1 VTTSHSRLPLL
12 ALKILVPL
20 GIVVWIVHDLDFA
33 ATAAI
38 LKTFPP
44 ALFLLAI
51 VIQMTMQSLHAA
63 RWKVLTGRADIP
75 YRDFLG
81 FVSLG
86 YILAIVSPSA
96 LVSDSANAWLMG
108 KRNQSVVLSIS
119 AMVAGRLLG
128 FVAMLLFFM
137 VALPSHVWIFKLPVF
152 QSADAEALW
161 FLTAIPVVALL
172 VVLVVRSRPAWLEKF
187 FARVQKVWEQ
197 AGQVFSRRR
206 AVATGVA
213 LSLVLQGLQLTLPWL
228 GFYAMGIPV
237 RFSDVMFLVPL
248 ATLITLVPGL
258 GQAGIREGIIF
269 ILFSALPGVTRE
281 HIVASFGYSYALFA
295 VMGLLNL
302 GFAVWALRLHRSG
315 RKLYRWFFPS
325 GDRNLS

>member
-1 VTTSHSRLPLL
+1 VPKAKQVLSL

-20 GIVVWIVHDLDFA
+20 GIVAWIVHDLDFA
-33 ATAAI
+33 ATGAL

-44 ALFLLAI
+44 GLFVLAM
-51 VIQMTMQSLHAA
+51 VIQLTMQSLHAA
-63 RWKVLTGRADIP
+63 RWKTLTGRAEIP
-75 YRDFLG
+75 YRDFMG

-86 YILAIVSPSA
+86 YVLAIVSPSA

-128 FVAMLLFFM
+128 FVAMVGFFLI
-137 VALPSHVWIFKLPVF
+137 ALPSHLWIFKLPLF
-152 QSADAEALW
+152 KAADTEALW
-161 FLTAIPVVALL
+161 LLALVPVVLI
-172 VVLVVRSRPAWLEKF
+172 VLILIVRRRPAWLETF
-187 FARVQKVWEQ
+187 RARVVSVWNQ
-197 AGQVFSRRR
+197 AGQVFLRRR
-206 AVATGVA
+206 AVVVGLG
-213 LSLVLQGLQLTLPWL
+213 LSFVLQGLQLTLPWL
-228 GFYAMGIPV
+228 GFHAMNIPV
-237 RFSDVMFLVPL
+237 KFSDVMFLVPL

-269 ILFSALPGVTRE
+269 VLFSTLPGVTRE
-281 HIVASFGYSYALFA
+281 HIVASFGYSYALFV

-315 RKLYRWFFPS
+315 RKLYRWFFPPD
-325 GDRNLS
+325 DRNVP